1 MVFSVARLT
10 KENAIIN
17 LSLEEGLI
25 KGASIMKL
33 KVNQKVMVY
42 QRGEYKGGSGFIYKL
57 DRFARTYSIS
67 TDDGKFF
74 EFNESDLG
82 TLFDAV

>member
-1 MVFSVARLT
+1 
-10 KENAIIN
+10 
-17 LSLEEGLI
+17 
-25 KGASIMKL
+25 
-33 KVNQKVMVY
+33 MVY
-42 QRGEYKGGSGFIYKL
+42 QRGEYKGGAGFIYKL